1 MDAKSFVKEYYR
13 KRRDSEENETFSS
26 GTHASKGAAFVQKV
40 METGGVRGAKQRA
53 DSIENELAKLESEEP
68 SGNPGLAVR
77 LFGNEA
83 QQKQGTQEHADWQKK
98 IDQTKER
105 LKSARTE
112 EQGNWFESVPYRTDF
127 LEKSKYV
134 SKKSPAKL
142 GDYSKSINE
151 GAPVVGGGIFSK
163 DKIDGIT
170 MLSPLEKNI
179 YNYLYNT
186 EGNDKAN
193 EYLRHIENDLSNRIV
208 KKLAEEWNTPLKEA
222 VLTGAAGFDS
232 GMRGIRNASNALT
245 GRDTEGQSTLDKAVA
260 ETRAD
265 DKGVQRLVNDI
276 LYSVGNMAPSM
287 VVGGMAGPAGGAL
300 STGLSSGG
308 NSYSDAVEQGYG
320 KDKAMLYGVASG
332 LSEGGLQYALGGIGN
347 LGKGGLTK
355 AVGKIPALKS
365 LSSKLSGAVTTPAL
379 NGLMKG
385 VGKFASSA
393 ADEGTEE
400 YLQALIDSAMRNVI
414 LGEDNEVNPPSE
426 DALYSALIGGVTGG
440 LFSVPES
447 ISSGRAAA
455 ADTRNANA
463 QSNAKSFN
471 EAYAT
476 ENHAPEGTVA
486 SDAADGKVNS
496 ASADEYISA
505 FESSLP
511 NTAEEL
517 EPIVEVIRSKRD
529 ASPSLKTEAELYA
542 AQRKLA
548 RIRAMESNPGAW
560 YDKYAQS
567 PDRWTASN
575 QNPGTDKMD
584 TPNLQ
589 SISRKIEE
597 SFKIPISEKFVP
609 KNANGI
615 YKTKEQAIRT
625 QVADAMPTIS
635 HEVGHHFDNLYKL
648 TSMPEIQ
655 EAVSVAR
662 KEAPG
667 FLASYPENQQSGEA
681 VAEFMRRYLT
691 DRTLAES
698 MYPEFYAAFREK
710 VSSKDLKNLDEI
722 GDMINRYMVSTA
734 EERARAA
741 VVTRKQGKK
750 IREQQSLWGKFKS
763 GFDKFNAAFIDDA
776 AKIKDVSKTGY
787 RDYMVLR
794 DVDGKIRG
802 MIDYGIVDYYGN
814 RVQKLDAEGNP
825 TGEFYG
831 GLADITAKISG
842 QDANGKKL
850 GRKQRAKRVEDFKD
864 YLIYQSAIDRK
875 ARGLRTFADDFID
888 SMENLQNQASALEA
902 KHPDFKAVSEE
913 LYAWQNQI
921 LYTYGVETGL
931 ITQETYDA
939 IVKANPHYVP
949 FFRNVDKGTGGAKA
963 SIANQKA
970 PIKKAHGGGQSIYDP
985 YENILVNIDRL
996 VKAGERNM
1004 VMQTI
1009 ADDADATS
1017 GSGYLMERIPAKSV
1031 PVSDGAED
1039 FAKKLWENLDKDSLS
1054 EQDKKLVEDA
1064 VSVILDEQEKHW
1076 VRKDPNGPDI
1086 VTVMRDGKPD
1096 SYQVHD
1102 EELLKA
1108 LTSMNPEQAN
1118 TVIRFVSAVSRV
1130 FKAVTTGWNMF
1141 FTANNGQRDIGTAYV
1156 NGSTNN
1162 PFRLIWDN
1170 VKAAIDIVTKSDA
1183 YKLNAQSGG
1192 MYQSPIS
1199 NPQTLDSIA
1208 GELSGNRRFSP
1219 KRIIEWIE
1227 KFSDVVE
1234 AAPRLAETKRVLEK
1248 TGDVRAA
1255 RYAGDEVTLNFKRH
1269 GRVGKTI
1276 DAFYPFFNPAVQGTV
1291 KNITMLKERPAAFL
1305 IKLFA
1310 MSALASILEMGFNHA
1325 AGGDEEYTKL
1335 SSYMKNS
1342 YYNIYKGNGKF
1353 HKIPKPQSLGVVAS
1367 LIERAVEQYGMKNDE
1382 SFYQFFEYLAN
1393 QFVPPGVPTPDNPD
1407 AFLDDF
1413 VVLGSIAEINSN
1425 KDFKGSPIVPSN
1437 YQNLEPSM
1445 QYDEKT
1451 SAVAKFLGK
1460 TLNWS
1465 PMKIDHFLDSNF
1477 GFLARISKALTA
1489 EDKDY
1494 LMGLANQ
1501 FTADSAYSTDSFNR
1515 FYDSYEK
1522 WNTQKT
1528 SHPEDTEALSQ
1539 FNQYN
1544 SARSIVSVLNRLAQE
1559 SGNSDYK
1566 KLAQDYALDFMDEE
1580 RRDDSRLIALYNRTK
1595 ESGLFPDKQFSN
1607 TLNYKDADGNQQ
1619 EVKLDANEFLDYTEE
1634 YNEEIQDIYNSVLS
1648 SALSDEQ
1655 KVRALKAAKSDLS
1668 KSLAQKYGGN
1678 ESDTGVYAAG
1688 KIGVSP
1694 DVYFIIKY
1702 AGDTDGS
1709 GTLSQDEAK
1718 KMLNASSLSKDQKY
1732 QLWWI
1737 LGSSWDKNPYG
1748 PNRKAETKSTKSKS
1762 EVREAYDYASE
1773 LLRGVYQ

>member
-1 MDAKSFVKEYYR
+1 MPFKQFSD
-13 KRRDSEENETFSS
+13 NEFETGRQKIQFTPIDETKDISS
-26 GTHASKGAAFVQKV
+26 GGFDPYSGLTEKQDFTEKSSYQKRGNGLWGVSAVNEFLNGKKKTSAYGVDFTAPIAAIS
-40 METGGVRGAKQRA
+40 GLGIRA
-53 DSIENELAKLESEEP
+53 DNLEYVTPEETSIFNYILNTDGEDKAAEYIRSLDGKLTERS
-68 SGNPGLAVR
+68 A
-77 LFGNEA
+77 
-83 QQKQGTQEHADWQKK
+83 KK
-98 IDQTKER
+98 ISDKTKS
-105 LKSARTE
+105 KSGIGR
-112 EQGNWFESVPYRTDF
+112 SVSEMALSATSG
-127 LEKSKYV
+127 LEKSNSNIINALNAFTGSEDTLGEGQF
-134 SKKSPAKL
+134 SKASEDASRSSSAVQNIL
-142 GDYSKSINE
+142 NSVAGS
-151 GAPVVGGGIFSK
+151 VGGMGNAILLNTIVPGSGT
-163 DKIDGIT
+163 IATG
-170 MLSPLEKNI
+170 LSGTGDRYSDAIEQGYD
-179 YNYLYNT
+179 YN
-186 EGNDKAN
+186 KA
-193 EYLRHIENDLSNRIV
+193 
-208 KKLAEEWNTPLKEA
+208 LAY
-222 VLTGAAGFDS
+222 GAAGGAAEAAVEKVLSSVLGEGGISKLAGKTPLAKWISSKASDIS
-232 GMRGIRNASNALT
+232 NPILRGALTAGGEIASNA
-245 GRDTEGQSTLDKAVA
+245 
-260 ETRAD
+260 
-265 DKGVQRLVNDI
+265 I
-276 LYSVGNMAPSM
+276 
-287 VVGGMAGPAGGAL
+287 
-300 STGLSSGG
+300 
-308 NSYSDAVEQGYG
+308 
-320 KDKAMLYGVASG
+320 
-332 LSEGGLQYALGGIGN
+332 
-347 LGKGGLTK
+347 
-355 AVGKIPALKS
+355 
-365 LSSKLSGAVTTPAL
+365 
-379 NGLMKG
+379 
-385 VGKFASSA
+385 
-393 ADEGTEE
+393 DEGAEE
-400 YLQALIDSAMRNVI
+400 YAQSLIDTAIRNGT
-414 LGEDNEVNPPSE
+414 LGEKEKVDLLSD
-426 DALYSALIGGVTGG
+426 DALYSALIGGITGG

-447 ISSGRAAA
+447 VSSGRAAA
-455 ADTRNANA
+455 TDTRNANA

-471 EAYAT
+471 EAYT
-476 ENHAPEGTVA
+476 KENPVPEGTVT
-486 SDAADGKVNS
+486 SDASDGKVNS

-511 NTAEEL
+511 NTAGEL

-560 YDKYAQS
+560 YDRYAQS

-575 QNPGTDKMD
+575 RNPGTDKMD

-615 YKTKEQAIRT
+615 YKTKEQAVRT

-655 EAVSVAR
+655 EAVSVAQ
-662 KEAPG
+662 KETPG
-667 FLASYPENQQSGEA
+667 FMASYPENQQSGEA

-691 DRTLAES
+691 DRALSES

-710 VSSKDLKNLDEI
+710 VSAKDMKNLDEI
-722 GDMINRYMVSTA
+722 GDLINRYMISTA

-763 GFDKFNAAFIDDA
+763 GMKKADSSLADDL
-776 AKIKDVSKTGY
+776 AKIKDVSTSGY
-787 RDYMVLR
+787 NNALVSR

-802 MIDYGIVDYYGN
+802 MIDYGIVDYHGN

-825 TGEFYG
+825 TGEFYE

-875 ARGLRTFADDFID
+875 ERGLRTFADDFID
-888 SMENLQNQASALEA
+888 SMENLQNQAAALEA
-902 KHPDFKAVSEE
+902 KHPDFKVVSEE

-921 LYTYGVETGL
+921 LYTYGVKTGL
-931 ITQETYDA
+931 ITQEAYDA

-1004 VMQTI
+1004 VMRTI
-1009 ADDADATS
+1009 ADDVDATS

-1039 FAKKLWENLDKDSLS
+1039 FAKKLWENLDRDSLS

-1102 EELLKA
+1102 KGLFKA
-1108 LTSMNPEQAN
+1108 LTAMNPTQAGMTMKFLGTASRMFK
-1118 TVIRFVSAVSRV
+1118 TVATGSNPFFALSNAVRDIQTAYINGSEHNPV
-1130 FKAVTTGWNMF
+1130 KFAWDYLKAV
-1141 FTANNGQRDIGTAYV
+1141 
-1156 NGSTNN
+1156 
-1162 PFRLIWDN
+1162 
-1170 VKAAIDIVTKSDA
+1170 KDIVTKSDA
-1183 YKLNAQSGG
+1183 YKQNVQSGG
-1192 MYQSPIS
+1192 VYQSSIS
-1199 NPQTLDSIA
+1199 NPKSLDSIA
-1208 GELSGNRRFSP
+1208 GKLSGNRRFSP
-1219 KRIIEWIE
+1219 KRILELIET
-1227 KFSDVVE
+1227 FSDVIE
-1234 AAPRLAETKRVLEK
+1234 AAPRMAEFKRVLK
-1248 TGDVRAA
+1248 KSGDVRAA
-1255 RYAGDEVTLNFKRH
+1255 RLAGDEVTLNFKRH
-1269 GRVGKTI
+1269 GQLGKEL
-1276 DAFYPFFNPAVQGTV
+1276 DAFYPFFNAAVQGTR
-1291 KNITMLKERPAAFL
+1291 KNVTMVVDHPFAFL
-1305 IKLFA
+1305 TKLLA
-1310 MSALASILEMGFNHA
+1310 LSAVMSAIEMGINHA
-1325 AGGDEEYTKL
+1325 NGGDDEYTKL
-1335 SSYMKNS
+1335 SSYTKNS
-1342 YYNIYKGNGKF
+1342 YYNFYAGDGKF
-1353 HKIPKPQSLGVVAS
+1353 IRLPKPQSLGIGAS

-1425 KDFKGSPIVPSN
+1425 KDFKGSPIVPSD
-1437 YQNLEPSM
+1437 YQDLEPSM
-1445 QYDEKT
+1445 QYNEKT
-1451 SAVAKFLGK
+1451 SAIAKFLGK
-1460 TLNWS
+1460 TMNWS
-1465 PMKIDHFLDSNF
+1465 PMQIDHFLDSNF
-1477 GFLARISKALTA
+1477 GVLARVSKALTA
-1489 EDKDY
+1489 EDQDY
-1494 LMGLANQ
+1494 LMGLTNQ

-1515 FYDSYEK
+1515 FYNSYEK

-1544 SARSIVSVLNRLAQE
+1544 SARSIVSALNRLAKE

-1566 KLAQDYALDFMDEE
+1566 TLAQDYALDFMDEE

-1607 TLNYKDADGNQQ
+1607 TLNYKDADGNKQ

-1634 YNEEIQDIYNSVLS
+1634 YNEEIQDIYNSVLG

-1694 DVYFIIKY
+1694 DAYFIIKY

-1748 PNRKAETKSTKSKS
+1748 PDRKAKTKSSKSKS

-1773 LLRGVYQ
+1773 LLLGVYQ